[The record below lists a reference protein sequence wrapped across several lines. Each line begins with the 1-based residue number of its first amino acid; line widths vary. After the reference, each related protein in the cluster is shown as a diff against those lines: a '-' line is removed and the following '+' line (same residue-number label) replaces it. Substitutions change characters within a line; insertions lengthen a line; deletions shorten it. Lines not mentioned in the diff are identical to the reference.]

1 MSAPARHLPAPERRG
16 GAARS
21 TDPLRVTAP
30 SRRRG
35 AAPAQGRAEQER
47 PALKVVPRR
56 VRRRRAGV
64 VLSLGVATLFAL
76 MLGLV
81 AFQARIA
88 QDQLRLDR
96 VESDLREAEAH
107 FAQLRL
113 QVARLESPDRIVAEA
128 ERLGL
133 QRPGPEEISYLAPP
147 PGVAAEVLAAG
158 GPQPAAGPAGT
169 GDVSDWSNL
178 KPLMSGQ
185 G

>member
-30 SRRRG
+30 SRQRA
-35 AAPAQGRAEQER
+35 AAPARKEQER

-64 VLSLGVATLFAL
+64 VLSLGVVTLFVL

-133 QRPGPEEISYLAPP
+133 QRPGPEEIAYLAP
-147 PGVAAEVLAAG
+147 
-158 GPQPAAGPAGT
+158 PAGT

-178 KPLMSGQ
+178 KPLLSGQ
-185 G
+185 P

>member
-30 SRRRG
+30 SRRRA
-35 AAPAQGRAEQER
+35 AAPSAARAKEQDR

-96 VESDLREAEAH
+96 VETDLREAEAR

-128 ERLGL
+128 VRLGL
-133 QRPGPEEISYLAPP
+133 QRPGPDEITYLAPP

-158 GPQPAAGPAGT
+158 GPTTPAAGPGRHR
-169 GDVSDWSNL
+169 
-178 KPLMSGQ
+178 
-185 G
+185 